1 VFDINGDFG
10 GTVDTLDIESFLEF
24 ASQFHGRYQM
34 TTVLGRTSWIIKL
47 LLMQM
52 GSANTTFLE
61 FLALANQGN
70 VRTRRPILSG
80 ITTEF
85 VDSLADKTLVGLDP
99 RYALEMV
106 SRVGADLTE
115 TDKIIRKQLNEVVI
129 SEIVGFSVMDP
140 AAAKVLDIST

>member
-1 VFDINGDFG
+1 
-10 GTVDTLDIESFLEF
+10 
-24 ASQFHGRYQM
+24 
-34 TTVLGRTSWIIKL
+34 
-47 LLMQM
+47 
-52 GSANTTFLE
+52 LE